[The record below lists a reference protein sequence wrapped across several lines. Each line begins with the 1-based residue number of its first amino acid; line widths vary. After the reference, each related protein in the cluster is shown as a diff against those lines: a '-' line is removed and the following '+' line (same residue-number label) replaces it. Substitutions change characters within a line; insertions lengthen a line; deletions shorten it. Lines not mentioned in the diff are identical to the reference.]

1 MPAAIEVDDCSEL
14 IRRTGLNELNLV
26 YFGDLEGDLWNAFKR
41 AGKSPLISK
50 KYMFYNTLNPMCII
64 EILGIEVIQQSTES
78 SFLALTRSFDE
89 SPLVYEGEYTQ
100 NALVKFAKKHEL
112 PMVIELREKMVDL
125 LFSGELP
132 SVFFFVANK
141 A

>member
-1 MPAAIEVDDCSEL
+1 MLASIEVDECMQL

-64 EILGIEVIQQSTES
+64 DMLGIEVI
-78 SFLALTRSFDE
+78 
-89 SPLVYEGEYTQ
+89 
-100 NALVKFAKKHEL
+100 
-112 PMVIELREKMVDL
+112 
-125 LFSGELP
+125 
-132 SVFFFVANK
+132 
-141 A
+141 